1 MTISDVMMFLNLDA
15 LQKVSFER
23 DANKYQRSSC
33 SMEVGIFSI
42 QLKSTAGDIN
52 EY

>member
-1 MTISDVMMFLNLDA
+1 MTISDEMMFLNLDA

-33 SMEVGIFSI
+33 SMEVGMFSI
-42 QLKSTAGDIN
+42 QVKSIAGDFTD
-52 EY
+52 